1 MMLGADSG
9 DGMALSGSLRG
20 GSRPKAL
27 RGPDK
32 VAALLLSLEKPVA
45 ARLLAKFDTAELRQV
60 TRAAADLGAI
70 PLTTLETLIE
80 EFASLFSNGVD
91 LVGSAGHAQQLLA
104 GVVPPEQIAD
114 IMSDVLG
121 NSNHSLWERLSE
133 VTDTVFA
140 GYLAKEHPQ
149 AAALILSKVTPGCA
163 AKVMGLLPRELRNSV
178 MRRML
183 SLKPVTEPP
192 LRILEA
198 AMQEDLLVNAARNT
212 NSDSHSRIADI
223 INKME
228 RNHMEDVLQSL
239 TEERPKE
246 AEVLKGLLFTFDD
259 IVNLSQKARSVLF
272 DQVPTER
279 VVLALKGTE
288 AEFRELVL
296 SSLAARAKRM
306 VEAELTNGDAA
317 PQRDVMK
324 ARRAIA
330 DLVLEMAEK
339 GQIELHGSE
348 EDGAMVK

>member
-1 MMLGADSG
+1 
-9 DGMALSGSLRG
+9 MAPSGSLRG
-20 GSRPKAL
+20 GSRPRTLK
-27 RGPDK
+27 GPDK

-45 ARLLAKFDTAELRQV
+45 ARLLAKFDHGELRQI
-60 TRAAADLGAI
+60 TRAAADLGAV
-70 PLTTLETLIE
+70 PVSTLEAIIE
-80 EFASLFSNGVD
+80 EFASYFSNGVD
-91 LVGSAGHAQQLLA
+91 LVGSAGQAQQLLA
-104 GVVPPEQIAD
+104 GVVPPEQLAD

-121 NSNHSLWERLSE
+121 NSNNTFWERLSE
-133 VTDTVFA
+133 VSEGTLA
-140 GYLAKEHPQ
+140 AHLAKEHPQ
-149 AAALILSKVTPGCA
+149 AAALILSKVAPSCA
-163 AKVMGLLPRELRNSV
+163 AKVMGHLPRELRNGL

-183 SLKPVTEPP
+183 SLKPVMDPP
-192 LRILEA
+192 VRMLEA
-198 AMQEDLLVNAARNT
+198 ALNEDLLANVARNT
-212 NSDSHSRIADI
+212 NADSHSRIADI

-239 TEERPKE
+239 TEQRPKE

-259 IVNLSQKARSVLF
+259 IVNLPPKARSVLF

-288 AEFRELVL
+288 PEFRDLVL

-306 VEAELTNGDAA
+306 VEAELTNGDPA

-339 GQIELHGSE
+339 GQIELNGSDE
-348 EDGAMVK
+348 ENAMVK

>member
-1 MMLGADSG
+1 
-9 DGMALSGSLRG
+9 MAPSGSLRG

-27 RGPDK
+27 RGTDK

-45 ARLLAKFDTAELRQV
+45 ARLLAKFDPLELRQV
-60 TRAAADLGAI
+60 TRAAAELGAI
-70 PLTTLETLIE
+70 PVSTLEAVIE
-80 EFASLFSNGVD
+80 EFAGHFSNGVD
-91 LVGSAGHAQQLLA
+91 LIGSAGQAQQLLA
-104 GVVPPEQIAD
+104 GVVPPEQLAD

-133 VTDTVFA
+133 VPDSVFA
-140 GYLAKEHPQ
+140 AHLAKEHPQ
-149 AAALILSKVTPGCA
+149 TAAFILSRVTPSCA
-163 AKVMGLLPRELRNSV
+163 AKVMGHLPRELRNSL

-183 SLKPVTEPP
+183 SFKPVMEPP
-192 LRILEA
+192 IRILENA
-198 AMQEDLLVNAARNT
+198 LQEELLVNAARNT

-259 IVNLSQKARSVLF
+259 IVNLSPKARSVLF

-288 AEFRELVL
+288 PEFRELVL
-296 SSLAARAKRM
+296 ASLASRAKRM
-306 VEAELTNGDAA
+306 VEAELQNGDPA

-348 EDGAMVK
+348 DESAMIK

>member
-1 MMLGADSG
+1 
-9 DGMALSGSLRG
+9 MAPSGSLRG

-27 RGPDK
+27 RGTDK

-45 ARLLAKFDTAELRQV
+45 ARLLAKFDPLELRQV
-60 TRAAADLGAI
+60 TRAAAELGAI
-70 PLTTLETLIE
+70 PVSTLEAVIE
-80 EFASLFSNGVD
+80 EFAGHFSNGVD
-91 LVGSAGHAQQLLA
+91 LIGSAGQAQQLLA
-104 GVVPPEQIAD
+104 GVVPPEQLAD

-133 VTDTVFA
+133 APDSVFA
-140 GYLAKEHPQ
+140 AHLAKEHPQ
-149 AAALILSKVTPGCA
+149 TAAFILSRVTPSCA
-163 AKVMGLLPRELRNSV
+163 AKVMGHLPRELRNSL

-183 SLKPVTEPP
+183 SFKPVMEPP
-192 LRILEA
+192 IRILENA
-198 AMQEDLLVNAARNT
+198 LQEELLVNAARNT

-259 IVNLSQKARSVLF
+259 IVNLSPKARSVLF

-288 AEFRELVL
+288 PEFRELVL
-296 SSLAARAKRM
+296 ASLASRAKRM
-306 VEAELTNGDAA
+306 VEAELQNGDPA

-348 EDGAMVK
+348 DESAMIK

>member
-1 MMLGADSG
+1 
-9 DGMALSGSLRG
+9 MAPSGSLRG
-20 GSRPKAL
+20 GPRPKTL
-27 RGPDK
+27 KGPDK
-32 VAALLLSLEKPVA
+32 VATLLLSLEKPVA
-45 ARLLAKFDTAELRQV
+45 ARLLAKFDPVELRQV
-60 TRAAADLGAI
+60 TRAAAELGSI
-70 PLTTLETLIE
+70 PVSTLEAVIE
-80 EFASLFSNGVD
+80 EFASYFSNGAD
-91 LVGSAGHAQQLLA
+91 LVGSAGQVQQLLA
-104 GVVPPEQIAD
+104 GVVPPDQITE
-114 IMSDVLG
+114 IMAEVLG
-121 NSNHSLWERLSE
+121 SSNHSLWERISE
-133 VTDTVFA
+133 VSDSVLA
-140 GYLAKEHPQ
+140 GYLTKEHPQ
-149 AAALILSKVTPGCA
+149 AAALILSKISPSSA
-163 AKVMGLLPRELRNSV
+163 AKVMGHLPRALRNSL

-192 LRILEA
+192 VRILEA
-198 AMQEDLLVNAARNT
+198 ALQEDLLVNVARNT
-212 NSDSHSRIADI
+212 NTDSHSRIADI

-239 TEERPKE
+239 TESRPKE

-288 AEFRELVL
+288 PEFRELVL

-306 VEAELTNGDAA
+306 VEAELTNGDPA

-339 GQIELHGSE
+339 GQIELGSSNE
-348 EDGAMVK
+348 ESAMIK